1 MEIAAAACGPG
12 GFPWTRTHGMDKDG
26 TPERG
31 GGLAG
36 AATPDEERLARALY
50 AEHSDALWRYALRL
64 TRGDEQRAQDAVQ
77 ETLLRAW
84 RHPRVLSVSTEHARR
99 WLFTTVRQRVIDDW
113 RAGRVR
119 PEVVTDNIPEH
130 QVADHVDTAIQGL
143 LVTEA
148 LRKLTTAHREVLVE
162 CFYGGRSVGEAATRL
177 GVPQGTVKSRLH
189 YALRALKLALEEAGV
204 VTEESR

>member
-1 MEIAAAACGPG
+1 
-12 GFPWTRTHGMDKDG
+12 MDTDPI
-26 TPERG
+26 PERG
-31 GGLAG
+31 GRLAG
-36 AATPDEERLARALY
+36 RGTTPDEERLARALY

-84 RHPRVLSVSTEHARR
+84 RYPRVLSVTAEHARR

-113 RAGRVR
+113 RAGKVR
-119 PEVVTDNIPEH
+119 PEVVTDQIPDH
-130 QVADHVDTAIQGL
+130 LPGRHIADHVDTAIQGL

-148 LRKLTTAHREVLVE
+148 LRKLTQAHREVLIE

-177 GVPQGTVKSRLH
+177 GVPPGTVKSRLH
-189 YALRALKLALEEAGV
+189 YGLRALKLALEEAGV